1 MINKKILIVGG
12 GPAGLMAADFASRSG
27 VEVTLADSMPT
38 FGRKFLMA
46 GKSGLNLTMHEDDIT
61 FQTRIIHNN
70 TTIEKALE
78 EFGPI
83 EVIEWANSLGIKTF
97 VGSTGRVFPTE
108 MKASPLLRNWISRLD
123 ELGVSRQNRWKL
135 KSISNKVATFET
147 PQGLLNKPADGIVL
161 ALGGASWPKLGS
173 NGDWKSLF
181 DPAELESFQASN
193 CSFIVKWSIKMSK
206 YFGQPLKSIKLSAG
220 SQSSRGEII
229 ISQKGIEGGGIYSL
243 SAQLKKGEDLI
254 LDLLPDWDND
264 KILKL
269 LTIPWGKSSSS
280 NILRKRLKLE
290 PIKQAILREF
300 AMDVFKEP
308 ALLTKSIK
316 SLKIPLNGTGPIQT
330 AISTSGGVKMGSI
343 DENFML
349 RGRPGIFCAG
359 EMLDWDA
366 PTGGYLITTCLA
378 TGRMAGKRAVQFV
391 SHC

>member
-147 PQGLLNKPADGIVL
+147 PQGLLNKSADGIVL

-316 SLKIPLNGTGPIQT
+316 SLKIPLNGTGPIKT

-349 RGRPGIFCAG
+349 RGRPGVFCAG

-378 TGRMAGKRAVQFV
+378 TGRMAGKRALQFV

>member
-12 GPAGLMAADFASRSG
+12 GPAGLMAADFAGRSG
-27 VEVTLADSMPT
+27 VKVTLVDSMPT

-46 GKSGLNLTMHEDDIT
+46 GKSGLNLTMNEDDVT
-61 FQTRIIHNN
+61 FQTRIIQNN

-135 KSISNKVATFET
+135 KSLSNNVATFET
-147 PQGLLNKPADGIVL
+147 PQGLLNESADGIVL

-181 DPAELESFQASN
+181 DPAEVESFQASN
-193 CSFIVKWSIKMSK
+193 CSFVVKWSMKMSK

-254 LDLLPDWDND
+254 LDLLPDWDNG

-269 LTIPWGKSSSS
+269 LTMPWGKSSSS
-280 NILRKRLKLE
+280 NVLRKRLKLE
-290 PIKQAILREF
+290 PVKQAILREF

-330 AISTSGGVKMGSI
+330 AISTSGGMKMGSI

-349 RGRPGIFCAG
+349 RSRPGVFCAG

>member
-147 PQGLLNKPADGIVL
+147 PQGLLNKSADGIVL

-254 LDLLPDWDND
+254 LDLLPDWEND

-349 RGRPGIFCAG
+349 RGRPGVFCAG

-378 TGRMAGKRAVQFV
+378 TGRMAGKRALQFV

>member
-135 KSISNKVATFET
+135 KSLSNKVATFET
-147 PQGLLNKPADGIVL
+147 PQGLLNEPADGIVL

-181 DPAELESFQASN
+181 DPAEVESFQASN
-193 CSFIVKWSIKMSK
+193 CSFVVKWSMKMSK

-254 LDLLPDWDND
+254 LDLLPDWDNH

-349 RGRPGIFCAG
+349 RSRPGVFCAG

>member
-12 GPAGLMAADFASRSG
+12 GPAGLMAADFAGRSG
-27 VEVTLADSMPT
+27 VKVTLVDSMPT

-46 GKSGLNLTMHEDDIT
+46 GKSGLNLTMNEDDVT
-61 FQTRIIHNN
+61 FQTRIIQNN

-135 KSISNKVATFET
+135 KSLSNKVATFET
-147 PQGLLNKPADGIVL
+147 PQGLLNEPADGIVL

-181 DPAELESFQASN
+181 DPAEVESFQASN
-193 CSFIVKWSIKMSK
+193 CSFVVKWSMKMSK

-254 LDLLPDWDND
+254 LDLLPDWDNG

-269 LTIPWGKSSSS
+269 LTMPWGKSSSS
-280 NILRKRLKLE
+280 NVLRKRLKLE
-290 PIKQAILREF
+290 PVKQAILREF

-330 AISTSGGVKMGSI
+330 AISTSGGMKMGSI

-349 RGRPGIFCAG
+349 RSRPGVFCAG

>member
-123 ELGVSRQNRWKL
+123 ELGVLRQNRWKL

-147 PQGLLNKPADGIVL
+147 PQGLLNKSADGIVL

-316 SLKIPLNGTGPIQT
+316 SLKIPLNGTGPIKT

-349 RGRPGIFCAG
+349 RSRPGVFCAG

>member
-147 PQGLLNKPADGIVL
+147 PQGLLNKSADGIVL

-280 NILRKRLKLE
+280 NVLRKRLKLE

-330 AISTSGGVKMGSI
+330 AISTSGGMKMGSI

-349 RGRPGIFCAG
+349 RSRPGVFCAG

>member
-46 GKSGLNLTMHEDDIT
+46 GKSGLNLTMNEDDVT
-61 FQTRIIHNN
+61 FQTRIIQNN

-147 PQGLLNKPADGIVL
+147 PQGLLNKSADGIVL

-316 SLKIPLNGTGPIQT
+316 SLKIPLNGTGPIKT

-391 SHC
+391 SHF

>member
-46 GKSGLNLTMHEDDIT
+46 GKSGLNLTMYEDDIT

-147 PQGLLNKPADGIVL
+147 PQGLLNKSADGIVL

-254 LDLLPDWDND
+254 LDLLPDWDNG

-269 LTIPWGKSSSS
+269 LTMPWGKSSSS
-280 NILRKRLKLE
+280 NVLRKRLKLE
-290 PIKQAILREF
+290 PVKQAILREF

-316 SLKIPLNGTGPIQT
+316 SLKIPLNGTGPIKT

-391 SHC
+391 SHF

>member
-27 VEVTLADSMPT
+27 VKVTLVDSMPT

-46 GKSGLNLTMHEDDIT
+46 GKSGLNLTMNEDDVT
-61 FQTRIIHNN
+61 FQTRIIQNN

-135 KSISNKVATFET
+135 KSLSNKVATFET
-147 PQGLLNKPADGIVL
+147 PQGLLNESADGIVL

-181 DPAELESFQASN
+181 DPAEVESFQASN
-193 CSFIVKWSIKMSK
+193 CSFVVKWSMKMSK

-254 LDLLPDWDND
+254 LDLLPDWDNG

-269 LTIPWGKSSSS
+269 LTMPWGKSSSS
-280 NILRKRLKLE
+280 NVLRKRLKLE
-290 PIKQAILREF
+290 PVKQAILREF

-316 SLKIPLNGTGPIQT
+316 SLKIPLNGTGPIKT

-349 RGRPGIFCAG
+349 RSRPGVFCAG

>member
-46 GKSGLNLTMHEDDIT
+46 GKSGLNLTMHEDNVT
-61 FQTRIIHNN
+61 FQTRIIDNN

-147 PQGLLNKPADGIVL
+147 PQGLLNKSADGIVL

-316 SLKIPLNGTGPIQT
+316 SLKIPLNGTGPIKT

-378 TGRMAGKRAVQFV
+378 TGRMAGKRAVQFI

>member
-147 PQGLLNKPADGIVL
+147 PQGLLNKSADGIVL

-264 KILKL
+264 KIVKL

-316 SLKIPLNGTGPIQT
+316 SLKIPLNGTGPIKT

-349 RGRPGIFCAG
+349 RGKPGVFCAG

>member
-46 GKSGLNLTMHEDDIT
+46 GKSGLNLTMYEDDIT

-147 PQGLLNKPADGIVL
+147 PQGLLNKSADGIVL

-181 DPAELESFQASN
+181 DPAEVESFQASN
-193 CSFIVKWSIKMSK
+193 CSFVVKWSMKMSK

-316 SLKIPLNGTGPIQT
+316 SLKIPLNGTGPIKT

>member
-147 PQGLLNKPADGIVL
+147 PQGLLNKSADGIVL

-349 RGRPGIFCAG
+349 RGRPGVFCAG

-378 TGRMAGKRAVQFV
+378 TGRMAGKRALQFV

>member
-46 GKSGLNLTMHEDDIT
+46 GKSGLNLTMNEDDVT
-61 FQTRIIHNN
+61 FQTRIIQNN

-135 KSISNKVATFET
+135 KSLSNNVATFET
-147 PQGLLNKPADGIVL
+147 PQGLLNESADGIVL

-316 SLKIPLNGTGPIQT
+316 SLKIPLNGTGPIKT

>member
-27 VEVTLADSMPT
+27 VKVTLVDSMPT

-46 GKSGLNLTMHEDDIT
+46 GKSGLNLTMNEDDVT
-61 FQTRIIHNN
+61 FQKRIIQNN

-135 KSISNKVATFET
+135 KSLSNNVATFET
-147 PQGLLNKPADGIVL
+147 PQGLLNESADGIVL

-181 DPAELESFQASN
+181 DPAEVESFQASN
-193 CSFIVKWSIKMSK
+193 CSFVVKWSMKMSK

-254 LDLLPDWDND
+254 LDLLPDWDNG

-269 LTIPWGKSSSS
+269 LTMPWGKSSSS
-280 NILRKRLKLE
+280 NVLRKRLKLE
-290 PIKQAILREF
+290 PVKQAILREF

-308 ALLTKSIK
+308 ALLTKNIK

-349 RGRPGIFCAG
+349 RSRPGVFCAG

>member
-147 PQGLLNKPADGIVL
+147 PQGLLNKSADGIVL

-316 SLKIPLNGTGPIQT
+316 SLKIPLNGTGPIKT

-349 RGRPGIFCAG
+349 RGRPGVFCAG

-366 PTGGYLITTCLA
+366 PTGGYLITTFLA
-378 TGRMAGKRAVQFV
+378 TGRMAGKRAMQFV

>member
-147 PQGLLNKPADGIVL
+147 PQGLLNKSADGIVL

-243 SAQLKKGEDLI
+243 AAQLKKGEDLI
-254 LDLLPDWDND
+254 LDLLPDWNND

-391 SHC
+391 SHF

>member
-27 VEVTLADSMPT
+27 VKVTLVDSMPT

-46 GKSGLNLTMHEDDIT
+46 GKSGLNLTMNEDDVT
-61 FQTRIIHNN
+61 FQTRIIQNN

-135 KSISNKVATFET
+135 KSLSNKVATFET
-147 PQGLLNKPADGIVL
+147 PQGLLNESADGIVL

-254 LDLLPDWDND
+254 LDLLPDWDNG

-269 LTIPWGKSSSS
+269 LTMPWGKSSSS
-280 NILRKRLKLE
+280 NVLRKRLKLE
-290 PIKQAILREF
+290 PVKQAILREF

-349 RGRPGIFCAG
+349 RSRPGVFCAG

>member
-147 PQGLLNKPADGIVL
+147 PQGLLNKSADGIVL

-330 AISTSGGVKMGSI
+330 AISTSGGVKIGSI

-349 RGRPGIFCAG
+349 RGKPGVFCAG

>member
-123 ELGVSRQNRWKL
+123 EVGVSRQNRWKL

-147 PQGLLNKPADGIVL
+147 PQGLLNKSADGIVL

-316 SLKIPLNGTGPIQT
+316 SLKIPLNGTGPIKT

-378 TGRMAGKRAVQFV
+378 TGRMAGKRAVQFI

>member
-46 GKSGLNLTMHEDDIT
+46 GKSGLNLTMYEDDIT

-147 PQGLLNKPADGIVL
+147 PQGLLNKSADGIVL

-269 LTIPWGKSSSS
+269 LTMPWGKSSSS
-280 NILRKRLKLE
+280 NVLRKRLKLE
-290 PIKQAILREF
+290 PVKQAILREF

-316 SLKIPLNGTGPIQT
+316 SLKIPLNGTGPIKT
-330 AISTSGGVKMGSI
+330 AISTSGGMKMGSI

-349 RGRPGIFCAG
+349 RSRPGVFCAG

-391 SHC
+391 SHF

>member
-46 GKSGLNLTMHEDDIT
+46 GKSGLNLTMHEDDVT

-147 PQGLLNKPADGIVL
+147 PQGLLNKSADGIVL

-316 SLKIPLNGTGPIQT
+316 SLKIPLNGTGPIKT

-391 SHC
+391 SHF

>member
-27 VEVTLADSMPT
+27 VKVTLVDSMPT

-46 GKSGLNLTMHEDDIT
+46 GKSGLNLTMNEDDVT
-61 FQTRIIHNN
+61 FQTRIIQNN

-135 KSISNKVATFET
+135 KSLSNKVATFET
-147 PQGLLNKPADGIVL
+147 PQGLLNESADGIVL

-181 DPAELESFQASN
+181 DPAEVESFQASN
-193 CSFIVKWSIKMSK
+193 CSFVVKWSMKMSK

-254 LDLLPDWDND
+254 LDLLPDWDNG

-269 LTIPWGKSSSS
+269 LTMPWGKSSSS
-280 NILRKRLKLE
+280 NVLRKRLKLE
-290 PIKQAILREF
+290 PVKQAILREF

-330 AISTSGGVKMGSI
+330 AISTSGGMKMGSI

-349 RGRPGIFCAG
+349 RSRPGVFCAG

>member
-46 GKSGLNLTMHEDDIT
+46 GKSGLNLTMHEDNVT
-61 FQTRIIHNN
+61 FQTRIIDNN

-147 PQGLLNKPADGIVL
+147 PQGLLNKSADGIVL

-316 SLKIPLNGTGPIQT
+316 SLKIPLNGTGPIKT

-349 RGRPGIFCAG
+349 RGRPGVFCAG

>member
-147 PQGLLNKPADGIVL
+147 PQGLLNKSADGIVL

-349 RGRPGIFCAG
+349 RGRPGVFCAG

>member
-70 TTIEKALE
+70 NTIEKALE

-83 EVIEWANSLGIKTF
+83 EVIEWANALGIKTF

-147 PQGLLNKPADGIVL
+147 PQGLLNKSADGIVL

-243 SAQLKKGEDLI
+243 SAQLKKGEDLR
-254 LDLLPDWDND
+254 LDLLPDWDNG

-269 LTIPWGKSSSS
+269 LTMPWGKSSSS
-280 NILRKRLKLE
+280 NVLRKRLKLE
-290 PIKQAILREF
+290 PVKQAILREF

-330 AISTSGGVKMGSI
+330 AISTSGGMKMGSI

-349 RGRPGIFCAG
+349 RSRPGVFCAG

>member
-147 PQGLLNKPADGIVL
+147 PQGLLNKSADGIVL

-316 SLKIPLNGTGPIQT
+316 SLKIPLNGTGPIKT

-391 SHC
+391 SHF

>member
-147 PQGLLNKPADGIVL
+147 PQGLLNKSADGIVL

-330 AISTSGGVKMGSI
+330 AISTSGGVKMSSI

-349 RGRPGIFCAG
+349 RGRPGVFCAG

-378 TGRMAGKRAVQFV
+378 TGRMAGKRAMQFV

>member
-27 VEVTLADSMPT
+27 VKVTLVDSMPT

-61 FQTRIIHNN
+61 FQTRIIQNN

-147 PQGLLNKPADGIVL
+147 PQGLLNKSADGIVL

-181 DPAELESFQASN
+181 DPAEVESFQASN
-193 CSFIVKWSIKMSK
+193 CSFVVKWSMKMSK

-254 LDLLPDWDND
+254 LDLLPDWDNG

-269 LTIPWGKSSSS
+269 LTMPWGKSSSS
-280 NILRKRLKLE
+280 NVLRKRLKLE
-290 PIKQAILREF
+290 PVKQAILREF

-330 AISTSGGVKMGSI
+330 AISTSGGMKMGSI

-349 RGRPGIFCAG
+349 RSRPGVFCAG

>member
-46 GKSGLNLTMHEDDIT
+46 GKSGLNLTMHEDYIT

-83 EVIEWANSLGIKTF
+83 EVIEWAKSLGIKTF
-97 VGSTGRVFPTE
+97 GGSTGRGFPTE

-147 PQGLLNKPADGIVL
+147 PQGLLNKSADGIVL

-316 SLKIPLNGTGPIQT
+316 SLKIPLNGTGPIKT

-349 RGRPGIFCAG
+349 RGRPGVFCAG

-378 TGRMAGKRAVQFV
+378 TGRMAGKRAMQFV

>member
-135 KSISNKVATFET
+135 KSLSNNVATFET
-147 PQGLLNKPADGIVL
+147 PQGLLNESADGIVL

-269 LTIPWGKSSSS
+269 LTMPWGKSSSS
-280 NILRKRLKLE
+280 NVLRKRLKLE
-290 PIKQAILREF
+290 PVKQAILREF

-316 SLKIPLNGTGPIQT
+316 SLKIPLNGTGPIKT

-349 RGRPGIFCAG
+349 RSRPGVFCAG

>member
-147 PQGLLNKPADGIVL
+147 PQGLLNKSADGIVL

-330 AISTSGGVKMGSI
+330 AISTSGGVKMSSI

-349 RGRPGIFCAG
+349 RGRPGVFCAG

>member
-316 SLKIPLNGTGPIQT
+316 SLKIPLNGTGPIKT

-378 TGRMAGKRAVQFV
+378 TGRMAGKRAMQFV

>member
-27 VEVTLADSMPT
+27 VKVTLVDSMPT

-46 GKSGLNLTMHEDDIT
+46 GKSGLNLTMNEDDVT
-61 FQTRIIHNN
+61 FQTRIIQNN

-135 KSISNKVATFET
+135 KSLSNKVATFET
-147 PQGLLNKPADGIVL
+147 PQGLLNESADGIVL

-181 DPAELESFQASN
+181 DPAEVESFQASN
-193 CSFIVKWSIKMSK
+193 CSFVVKWSMKMSK

-349 RGRPGIFCAG
+349 RSRPGVFCAG

-378 TGRMAGKRAVQFV
+378 TGRMAGKRVVQFV

>member
-147 PQGLLNKPADGIVL
+147 PQGLLNKSADGIVL

-269 LTIPWGKSSSS
+269 LTIPWGKTSSS

-316 SLKIPLNGTGPIQT
+316 SLKIPLNGTGPIKT

-391 SHC
+391 SHF

>member
-123 ELGVSRQNRWKL
+123 ELGVTRQNRWKL

-147 PQGLLNKPADGIVL
+147 PQGLLNKSADGIVL

>member
-12 GPAGLMAADFASRSG
+12 GPAGLMAADFAGRSG
-27 VEVTLADSMPT
+27 VKVTLVDSMPT

-46 GKSGLNLTMHEDDIT
+46 GKSGLNLTMNEDDVT
-61 FQTRIIHNN
+61 FQTRIIQNN

-135 KSISNKVATFET
+135 KSLSNKVATFET
-147 PQGLLNKPADGIVL
+147 PQGLLNEPADGIVL

-181 DPAELESFQASN
+181 DPAEVESFQASN
-193 CSFIVKWSIKMSK
+193 CSFVVKWSMKMSK

-254 LDLLPDWDND
+254 LDLLPDWDNG

-290 PIKQAILREF
+290 PVKQAILREF

-349 RGRPGIFCAG
+349 RSRPGVFCAG

>member
-27 VEVTLADSMPT
+27 VKVTLVDSMPT

-46 GKSGLNLTMHEDDIT
+46 GKSGLNLTMNEDDVT
-61 FQTRIIHNN
+61 FQKRIIQNN

-135 KSISNKVATFET
+135 KSLSNKVATFET
-147 PQGLLNKPADGIVL
+147 PQGLLNESADGIVL

-181 DPAELESFQASN
+181 DPAEVESFQASN
-193 CSFIVKWSIKMSK
+193 CSFVVKWSMKMSK

-254 LDLLPDWDND
+254 LDLLPDWDNG
-264 KILKL
+264 KILKR
-269 LTIPWGKSSSS
+269 LTMPWGKSSSS
-280 NILRKRLKLE
+280 NVLRKRLKLE
-290 PIKQAILREF
+290 PVKQAILREF

-330 AISTSGGVKMGSI
+330 AISTSGGMKMGSI

-349 RGRPGIFCAG
+349 RSRPGVFCAG